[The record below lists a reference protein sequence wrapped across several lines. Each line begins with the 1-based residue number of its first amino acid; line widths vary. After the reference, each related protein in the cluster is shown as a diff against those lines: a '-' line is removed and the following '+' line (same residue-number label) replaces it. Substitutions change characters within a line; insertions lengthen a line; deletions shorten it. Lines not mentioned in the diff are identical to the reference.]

1 MRDQYRHAPLRQLRK
16 PQEHLV
22 FGASIEGGGRLI
34 ENKDGRVTHI
44 RARQRHLLPFAAGK
58 RHAVVEAASQHLVEA
73 LRYPLSD
80 RIRETATRR
89 FTDPR
94 LVIQC
99 LDLAHTD
106 VFAQDEVVT
115 HKILEDDSDVPAE
128 TVEIIVAQLD
138 TVEHDATFV
147 GIVEAATEN
156 HERGL
161 VRPLLS
167 HQRAPPLR
175 PQTGRGEWA
184 PPPLWTP
191 VTQTQLVR

>member
-34 ENKDGRVTHI
+34 ENKDLRVTHI

-58 RHAVVEAASQHLVEA
+58 LHAVVEAASQHLVEA
-73 LRYPLSD
+73 LRYPLRD
-80 RIRETATRR
+80 RIRETAARR

-106 VFAQDEVVT
+106 VLAQDEIVT
-115 HKILEDDSDVPAE
+115 DKILEDDSDVPAK
-128 TVEIIVAQLD
+128 TVEVIVAQLD
-138 TVEHDATFV
+138 TIEQDATFV
-147 GIVEAATEN
+147 GIVEAGEQL

-161 VRPLLS
+161 GRPIISPERDALARLEAVRAS
-167 HQRAPPLR
+167 AHRAPM
-175 PQTGRGEWA
+175 W
-184 PPPLWTP
+184 
-191 VTQTQLVR
+191 